1 VRGESAGFLSDRRR
15 PCALLP
21 LRRDDPFGRAWR
33 DDSFERARKRDR
45 LPGEPP
51 LNATAALLAARGL
64 TKRFAV
70 RGGRGR
76 GVLGGV
82 QLFLPAVRGV
92 DFDVRAGETLALVG
106 ESGSGK
112 TTVGRIVARL
122 VEPDSGSIAF
132 EGEDW
137 LALSGSA
144 LRRRRRDLQVV
155 FQDPQT
161 SLNPRLRVGDQVA
174 EPLRV
179 QRLALRSELGARV
192 RKLLEDVGL
201 SAETAERFPAELS
214 GGQRQR
220 VAIARAL
227 ATGPKLL
234 VCDEPVSSLDVSI
247 AAQIVNLLLD
257 LKERAGLAYL
267 FIAHDL
273 AVVSRVADTLAVMYL
288 GRIVEQGPGD
298 AVLARPLHP
307 YTVALLAAVPA
318 ADPQAPRPPHR
329 LAGEPP
335 SAVDPPGGCAFH
347 PRCPIARPRCRE
359 ETPSLVENVSGRS
372 VACFYPGEMQ

>member
-1 VRGESAGFLSDRRR
+1 LLSAHGLS
-15 PCALLP
+15 
-21 LRRDDPFGRAWR
+21 
-33 DDSFERARKRDR
+33 
-45 LPGEPP
+45 
-51 LNATAALLAARGL
+51 
-64 TKRFAV
+64 KRFAIS
-70 RGGRGR
+70 RGL
-76 GVLGGV
+76 LGGAAR
-82 QLFLPAVRGV
+82 FLPAVRGV
-92 DFDVRAGETLALVG
+92 DFDLGAGETLALVG

-161 SLNPRLRVGDQVA
+161 SLNPRLRVGDQIA

-179 QRLALRSELGARV
+179 QRLVPRSEVAARV
-192 RKLLEDVGL
+192 RGLLEDVGL
-201 SAETAERFPAELS
+201 AVETAERFPAELS

-227 ATGPKLL
+227 ATRPKLL
-234 VCDEPVSSLDVSI
+234 ICDEPVSALDVSI

-273 AVVSRVADTLAVMYL
+273 AVVSRVADTIAVMYL
-288 GRIVEQGPGD
+288 GRVVEQGPSD
-298 AVLARPLHP
+298 AVLSRPLHP
-307 YTVALLAAVPA
+307 YTVALLAAVPE
-318 ADPQAPRPPHR
+318 ADPLAPRRAHP
-329 LAGEPP
+329 LSGEPP
-335 SAVDPPGGCAFH
+335 SAVDPPAGCAFH

-372 VACFYPGEMQ
+372 AACFYPGEMQ

>member
-1 VRGESAGFLSDRRR
+1 
-15 PCALLP
+15 
-21 LRRDDPFGRAWR
+21 
-33 DDSFERARKRDR
+33 
-45 LPGEPP
+45 
-51 LNATAALLAARGL
+51 
-64 TKRFAV
+64 
-70 RGGRGR
+70 
-76 GVLGGV
+76 VLGGV
-82 QLFLPAVRGV
+82 QRFLPAVRGV

-132 EGEDW
+132 DGEDW
-137 LALSGSA
+137 LSLSGSA

-192 RKLLEDVGL
+192 RELLEDVGL
-201 SAETAERFPAELS
+201 SPETAERFPAELS

-307 YTVALLAAVPA
+307 YTVALLAAVPVS
-318 ADPQAPRPPHR
+318 DPQAPRPHR

-335 SAVDPPGGCAFH
+335 SAVDPPAGCAFH

-359 ETPSLVENVSGRS
+359 ETPSLVEIVSGRS

>member
-1 VRGESAGFLSDRRR
+1 MTTEAGETA
-15 PCALLP
+15 A
-21 LRRDDPFGRAWR
+21 
-33 DDSFERARKRDR
+33 
-45 LPGEPP
+45 PP
-51 LNATAALLAARGL
+51 LLSARGL

-70 RGGRGR
+70 RRGL
-76 GVLGGV
+76 LGGASR
-82 QLFLPAVRGV
+82 FLPAVRGV
-92 DFDVRAGETLALVG
+92 DFDVRAAETLALVG

-112 TTVGRIVARL
+112 TTVGRMVARL
-122 VEPDSGSIAF
+122 VEPDSGSIVF

-137 LALSGSA
+137 LALRGRA

-161 SLNPRLRVGDQVA
+161 SLNPRLRAGDQVA

-179 QRLALRSELGARV
+179 QRLAGRGEIASRV
-192 RKLLEDVGL
+192 RGLFEDVGL
-201 SAETAERFPAELS
+201 APEILERFPSELS

-227 ATGPKLL
+227 ATRPRLL
-234 VCDEPVSSLDVSI
+234 VCDEPVSALDVSI

-273 AVVSRVADTLAVMYL
+273 AVVSRVADAIAVMYL
-288 GRIVEQGPGD
+288 GRVVERGPCE
-298 AVLARPLHP
+298 AVLASPLHP
-307 YTVALLAAVPA
+307 YTVALLAAVPDPDPRA
-318 ADPQAPRPPHR
+318 ARPPHR

-335 SAVDPPGGCAFH
+335 SAIDPPGGCPFH

-359 ETPSLVENVSGRS
+359 ETPSLVEKVTGRS